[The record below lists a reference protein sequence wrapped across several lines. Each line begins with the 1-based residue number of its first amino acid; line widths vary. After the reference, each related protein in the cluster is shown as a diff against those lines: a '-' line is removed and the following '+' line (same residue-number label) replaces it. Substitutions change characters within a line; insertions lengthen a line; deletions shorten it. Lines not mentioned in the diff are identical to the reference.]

1 MGTTNLRMS
10 YGKCLST
17 PMLWGSMFGIVAIS
31 KGFHNMVIGS
41 GQQPATMCA
50 EFKAAETK
58 RMMAKPCQAA
68 EGKAMMQNPVSAC
81 HFDYDTGRAGKYL
94 LQEGKPIYIVSTT

>member
-81 HFDYDTGRAGKYL
+81 HLITIPVVL
-94 LQEGKPIYIVSTT
+94 VSTFFRRVSQSTLF